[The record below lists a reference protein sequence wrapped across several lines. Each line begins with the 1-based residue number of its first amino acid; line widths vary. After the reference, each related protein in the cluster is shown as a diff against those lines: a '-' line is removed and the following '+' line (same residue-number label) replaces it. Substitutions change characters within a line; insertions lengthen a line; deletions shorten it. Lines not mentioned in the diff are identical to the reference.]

1 MRTTLTV
8 DDEIFKALKT
18 EALRQGRP
26 FKEIVNDTLRCGIA
40 GANARH
46 EPYQL
51 PSIELGHPPR
61 MELDHGLRLADAL
74 EDEEIQRKL
83 HVKK

>member
-1 MRTTLTV
+1 MRTTLTI
-8 DDEIFKALKT
+8 DDELLQALKA
-18 EALRQGRP
+18 EALRRKRP
-26 FKEIVNDTLRCGIA
+26 FKEIVNETLRRGIA
-40 GANARH
+40 GANTPY

-51 PSIELGHPPR
+51 PALELGHPPK
-61 MELDHGLRLADAL
+61 MDLDRGLRLADAI